1 MKLSGTSI
9 RGAAGLLA
17 MFAVG
22 CSDAVT
28 DPSREGF
35 GANPRIIEGEWAT
48 LITTA
53 GETQRFD
60 AELTP
65 AGGVFL
71 GHFDFLH
78 TRQVVQL
85 FFSDG
90 VWDGTTLEFT
100 AETPVGGRPLDLE
113 WTARYLPADEEL
125 PERLLLLS
133 DLFLAPL
140 QYVRPRDL
148 PEGAP

>member
-1 MKLSGTSI
+1 MNGTSI
-9 RGAAGLLA
+9 RRATSLLVPLTMA
-17 MFAVG
+17 

-35 GANPRIIEGEWAT
+35 EANPRIIEGAWAT
-48 LITTA
+48 LIRTA

-60 AELTP
+60 AELIP

-78 TRQVVQL
+78 TGQVVQL

-90 VWDGTTLEFT
+90 VWDGTTLEFS
-100 AETPVGGRPLDLE
+100 AETPIGGGSVVNLS
-113 WTARYLPADEEL
+113 WTARYVPADGEL
-125 PERLLLLS
+125 PDRLLLVS
-133 DLFLAPL
+133 NLFLVPI
-140 QYVRPRDL
+140 QYVRPDQL
-148 PEGAP
+148 PESGP

>member
-1 MKLSGTSI
+1 MSGTSI
-9 RGAAGLLA
+9 RRATSLLVLVVLA
-17 MFAVG
+17 

-35 GANPRIIEGEWAT
+35 DANPRLIEGDWAT

-53 GETQRFD
+53 GQTRRFD

-71 GHFDFLH
+71 GRFDFIH
-78 TRQVVQL
+78 TGQVIQL

-90 VWDGTTLEFT
+90 VWDGTTLEFS
-100 AETPVGGRPLDLE
+100 AETPVGGGASINLR
-113 WTARYLPADEEL
+113 WTARYVPTDGEL
-125 PERLLLLS
+125 PNRLLLVS
-133 DLFLAPL
+133 DLFLAPIE
-140 QYVRPRDL
+140 YVRPSDL

>member
-1 MKLSGTSI
+1 MSGPSVRRATI
-9 RGAAGLLA
+9 FLA
-17 MFAVG
+17 FLAWG

-28 DPSREGF
+28 DPSRAGF
-35 GANPRIIEGEWAT
+35 EANPRIIEGDWAT
-48 LITTA
+48 LITT
-53 GETQRFD
+53 GTQTQRFD

-71 GHFDFLH
+71 GRFDFRH
-78 TRQVVQL
+78 TGEVIQL

-90 VWDGTTLEFT
+90 VWDGTTLEFSAVTPIGGT
-100 AETPVGGRPLDLE
+100 AIELN
-113 WTARYLPADEEL
+113 WTARYVAADGEL
-125 PERLLLLS
+125 PDRLLLVS
-133 DLFLAPL
+133 DLFLVPI

>member
-1 MKLSGTSI
+1 MSGTPI
-9 RGAAGLLA
+9 RRATSLLVLLA
-17 MFAVG
+17 LA

-35 GANPRIIEGEWAT
+35 DADPRLIEGDWAT

-53 GETQRFD
+53 GQTQRFD

-71 GHFDFLH
+71 GRFDFIH
-78 TRQVVQL
+78 TGQVIQL
-85 FFSDG
+85 LFSDG
-90 VWDGTTLEFT
+90 VWDGTTLEFS
-100 AETPVGGRPLDLE
+100 AETPVGGGASINLR
-113 WTARYLPADEEL
+113 WTARYAPADGEL
-125 PERLLLLS
+125 PDRLLLVS
-133 DLFLAPL
+133 DLFLAPI
-140 QYVRPRDL
+140 QYVRPSDL